1 MHPDAQRSDNDGSTF
16 YPDDLPMFAP
26 PPSTSENA
34 GHTPAGRHD
43 QLLTML
49 RRPLPWRIWRILAA
63 VAVLLV
69 IVFTAGWFI
78 GARDPLLA
86 PVRITAVDPSV
97 GLSVP
102 ERVYATAKNA
112 VVTVS
117 VPGGGTGSAFF
128 YRPTRLVTNEHVL
141 ATSPTIIKE
150 LALGGHPQVDILLTD
165 GRTRHATVFAT
176 DTRLDIALLTV
187 DGPLGITPLS
197 FADSTTAVPGE
208 PTVVIGAPFGMATSV
223 SSGIISGFDHS
234 SQFATDPAQNTL
246 IATDAAVNPGNSGGP
261 LLDQTAGVIGIV
273 TLRPDQVGGR
283 NSDGIAFAIPSA
295 LVAPAID
302 ELERTGKVSH
312 PILGI
317 SVASPTPDQP
327 TQTGIGVVAVTKNSS
342 AAAAGL
348 RVGDELRTIDGQEL
362 HAVTDL
368 YAVLAGKT
376 DGTKVT
382 VTGLRHGT
390 QFTATVTLT
399 ERPMN

>member
-1 MHPDAQRSDNDGSTF
+1 MHRDAQFPENAGSSF
-16 YPDDLPMFAP
+16 YPADLPMAASP
-26 PPSTSENA
+26 PTTTGVDDPRQ
-34 GHTPAGRHD
+34 AGRRD
-43 QLLTML
+43 RLVAAL
-49 RRPLPWRIWRILAA
+49 RRPLPWRVWRILAA

-69 IVFTAGWFI
+69 IVFTAGWFV

-86 PVRITAVDPSV
+86 PVRITAVAPGV

-150 LALGGHPQVDILLTD
+150 LALGGHPQVDILLAD

-197 FADSTTAVPGE
+197 FADSTSAAPGE
-208 PTVVIGAPFGMATSV
+208 PAVVIGAPFGMATSV

-261 LLDQTAGVIGIV
+261 LLDQTAGVIGVV

-283 NSDGIAFAIPSA
+283 NTDGIAFAIPSA

-312 PILGI
+312 PILGV

-327 TQTGIGVVAVTKNSS
+327 RQTGLGVAAVTKNSP
-342 AAAAGL
+342 AATAGL
-348 RVGDELRTIDGQEL
+348 QVGDELRTIDGQEL

-368 YAVLAGKT
+368 YAFLAGKT
-376 DGTKVT
+376 DGAKVT
-382 VTGLRHGT
+382 VTGLRHGAL
-390 QFTATVTLT
+390 FIATVTLT
-399 ERPMN
+399 ERPLN